1 MRIKLFEIVPEEFFS
16 VLASPNK
23 YIYADAL
30 ENLYLLYFDNLKI
43 TEAELYTAIRGNLE
57 EQLVSADFRDEGISE
72 DELRDISGRAR
83 FLIRRLGQKGWFEKE
98 RGQDFE
104 EYITIPEY
112 SGKILETLH
121 LLRDQTPAR
130 GYSYVFGTYSLL
142 KTADA
147 SALPYEKMIA
157 IETAYENTQALVKTL
172 KSVYHN
178 IKHYFQLQIELHD
191 LNRVLASH
199 FDDFSQKVVETYI
212 RPLKIKDSIP
222 KYRVPIQEILDRWLD
237 GDENLNAMANAA
249 LQDRRGDSLD
259 ACRSDLLRKIY
270 WVKDRY
276 ESIESEFVSEID
288 LQVRRYTRATTQ
300 KIESLTNRDHNLRGD
315 IDYLLTALSRNR
327 RPAELLEAIRPTFHL
342 YEQAYLAPESL
353 WARRRGMRRIAV
365 NPIKVEQTDPSEA
378 LQADLMGLTRS
389 PYGKLQVRDYV
400 QRLFESRDSFDS
412 SDFALRDDRDYIM
425 SLLAVVNS
433 EDKDAFYTVE
443 SADGSIR
450 KEPYTVPQ
458 LTFRRKE
465 EKK

>member
-1 MRIKLFEIVPEEFFS
+1 MKLFQIIPEEFFS
-16 VLASPNK
+16 VLASPNRA
-23 YIYADAL
+23 IYADAL
-30 ENLYLLYFDNLKI
+30 ENLYLLYCDNLKI
-43 TEAELYTAIRGNLE
+43 SEEELYTAIRGNLE
-57 EQLVSADFRDEGISE
+57 EQLINADFRDEDISE

-121 LLRDQTPAR
+121 QLRDQKPAR
-130 GYSYVFGTYSLL
+130 GYSYVFSTYSLL
-142 KTADA
+142 KIADA
-147 SALPYEKMIA
+147 STLPYEKMIA
-157 IETAYENTQALVKTL
+157 VETAYENTQALVKTL

-178 IKHYFQLQIELHD
+178 IKHYFQLQIELRD
-191 LNRVLASH
+191 INQVLASH

-222 KYRVPIQEILDRWLD
+222 KYRVPMQEILDRWLD
-237 GDENLNAMANAA
+237 GDEVLNAMANAA

-270 WVKDRY
+270 WIKDRY

-300 KIESLTNRDHNLRGD
+300 KIESLTNQDHNLRGD

-327 RPAELLEAIRPTFHL
+327 RAGNLLGAIQPVFHL

-353 WARRRGMRRIAV
+353 WARRRGTRRIAV
-365 NPIKVEQTDPSEA
+365 NPVKVEQIDPSEA
-378 LQADLMGLTRS
+378 LQADLLGLTRS
-389 PYGKLQVRDYV
+389 PYGKAQVRDYV
-400 QRLFESRDSFDS
+400 QHLLENRNSFDS
-412 SDFALRDDRDYIM
+412 SEFTLQDDRDYIM

-443 SADGSIR
+443 YTDGAIS
-450 KEPYTVPQ
+450 KGPFTVPL
-458 LTFRRKE
+458 LTFRRKKGE
-465 EKK
+465 

>member
-121 LLRDQTPAR
+121 LLRNQTPAR

-157 IETAYENTQALVKTL
+157 IETAYENTQELVKTL
-172 KSVYHN
+172 KSVYG
-178 IKHYFQLQIELHD
+178 KTT
-191 LNRVLASH
+191 ASRTGKAI
-199 FDDFSQKVVETYI
+199 SVV
-212 RPLKIKDSIP
+212 
-222 KYRVPIQEILDRWLD
+222 
-237 GDENLNAMANAA
+237 
-249 LQDRRGDSLD
+249 
-259 ACRSDLLRKIY
+259 
-270 WVKDRY
+270 
-276 ESIESEFVSEID
+276 F
-288 LQVRRYTRATTQ
+288 
-300 KIESLTNRDHNLRGD
+300 
-315 IDYLLTALSRNR
+315 
-327 RPAELLEAIRPTFHL
+327 
-342 YEQAYLAPESL
+342 
-353 WARRRGMRRIAV
+353 
-365 NPIKVEQTDPSEA
+365 
-378 LQADLMGLTRS
+378 
-389 PYGKLQVRDYV
+389 
-400 QRLFESRDSFDS
+400 
-412 SDFALRDDRDYIM
+412 
-425 SLLAVVNS
+425 
-433 EDKDAFYTVE
+433 
-443 SADGSIR
+443 
-450 KEPYTVPQ
+450 
-458 LTFRRKE
+458 
-465 EKK
+465 